1 MSSCLSSRQARDP
14 VCQEEPQGTR
24 RFRHCLWQGT
34 PKSRSKARNHI
45 LLGKAEER
53 ENKPFVELMLSGV
66 FPQTQEF
73 FLMYSVV
80 SFAIRFC

>member
-1 MSSCLSSRQARDP
+1 MNQ
-14 VCQEEPQGTR
+14 
-24 RFRHCLWQGT
+24 
-34 PKSRSKARNHI
+34 I

-53 ENKPFVELMLSGV
+53 EDKPFVELMLSGV

>member
-14 VCQEEPQGTR
+14 GCQEEPRGTR
-24 RFRHCLWQGT
+24 GFRRCLWQGT
-34 PKSRSKARNHI
+34 PKSRYEARNQI
-45 LLGKAEER
+45 LLGRAEER
-53 ENKPFVELMLSGV
+53 ESKPFVELMLSV
-66 FPQTQEF
+66 AFLQTEEL